1 MLKLLEVL
9 AQTLT
14 EGHDCLL
21 ATVIESSGSTPRS
34 AGAYMLVGSQGRI
47 YGTIGGGN
55 LEYQAILKGQKQI
68 AQQENFLFEY
78 VLTAEKV
85 AGLGMICGGS
95 CKVLFCY
102 LNAADKAVRQSVEQA
117 LAAAKMQKPYWLLLP
132 FDAGP
137 LKVVDNAEVKGRAGK
152 LLYEGKE
159 YYAEQ
164 FAYDGKVYIFGGGH
178 LAQEVVPLLAH
189 LDFTCVVIDDRE
201 EFSRAELFPGAA
213 EVLQLDFK
221 QLSEHLHLQQSD
233 YAAVMTRGHL
243 HDADVERFLLN
254 TDTGYIGVVG
264 SSRKAQLTR
273 ETLLAEGYSKQQLD
287 RIITPIGLDIGS
299 ETPAE
304 ISVSIVAQL
313 IQERAARYNKA

>member
-9 AQTLT
+9 EQTLA
-14 EGHDCLL
+14 EGRDCLL
-21 ATVIESSGSTPRS
+21 ATVIASSGSTPRS

-55 LEYQAILKGQKQI
+55 LEYQAISKGQQQI
-68 AQQENFLFEY
+68 ARRENFLFEY
-78 VLTAEKV
+78 VLTAERV
-85 AGLGMICGGS
+85 ANLGMICGGS

-102 LNAADKAVRQSVEQA
+102 LEAESDAVRQSVAQA
-117 LAAAKMQKPYWLLLP
+117 VAAAKKQEPYWLLLP

-137 LKVVDNAEVKGRAGK
+137 LKVVNHADVQGRRGK
-152 LLYEGKE
+152 LLAAGKE

-164 FAYDGKVYIFGGGH
+164 FAYDGRVYIFGGGH

-201 EFSRAELFPGAA
+201 EFSNPALFPGAA

-221 QLSEHLHLQQSD
+221 QLTGHLKLQVKD

-243 HDADVERFLLN
+243 HDADVERFLLQSEA
-254 TDTGYIGVVG
+254 GYIGVVG
-264 SSRKAQLTR
+264 SRRKAQLTR
-273 ETLLAEGYSKQQLD
+273 ETLLAEGCSEQQLD

-304 ISVSIVAQL
+304 IAVSIAAQL
-313 IQERAARYNKA
+313 IQERAARYSRT

>member
-21 ATVIESSGSTPRS
+21 TTVIESSGSTPRS

-55 LEYQAILKGQKQI
+55 LEYQAILKGQQQI

-95 CKVLFCY
+95 CKVQFCY
-102 LNAADKAVRQSVEQA
+102 LNAADAAVRQSVEQA

-132 FDAGP
+132 FDVGP
-137 LKVVDNAEVKGRAGK
+137 LKVVNNTELKVRTGK
-152 LLYEGKE
+152 LLADSKE

-164 FAYDGKVYIFGGGH
+164 FAYDGKVYVFGGGH

-221 QLSEHLHLQQSD
+221 QLSEHLNLQQSD

-264 SSRKAQLTR
+264 SRRKAQLTR
-273 ETLLAEGYSKQQLD
+273 ETLLAEGYSIQQLD

-304 ISVSIVAQL
+304 IAVSIAAQL
-313 IQERAARYNKA
+313 IQKRAARYNKA

>member
-9 AQTLT
+9 AQTLAK
-14 EGHDCLL
+14 GSDCLL
-21 ATVIESSGSTPRS
+21 ATVIESSGSTPRN

-68 AQQENFLFEY
+68 AQRENFLFEY

-117 LAAAKMQKPYWLLLP
+117 LAAAKKQKPYWLLLP

-137 LKVVDNAEVKGRAGK
+137 LKVVDNAEVKGRASK
-152 LLYEGKE
+152 LLAEGKE

-178 LAQEVVPLLAH
+178 LAQEVVPLLVH

-201 EFSRAELFPGAA
+201 EFSRVELFPGAA
-213 EVLQLDFK
+213 RVLQLDFK
-221 QLSEHLHLQQSD
+221 QLSEHLNLQQSD

-264 SSRKAQLTR
+264 SRRKAQLTR
-273 ETLLAEGYSKQQLD
+273 ETLLAEGYSRQQLD

-304 ISVSIVAQL
+304 IAVSIAAQL
-313 IQERAARYNKA
+313 IQERAGRYNKA